1 MVRLPETIFR
11 ALLLCPF
18 ALFPFFNLQIFGI
31 QAWHGA
37 ETFISSQ
44 LPAPPQV
51 VMMKMKAMMKM
62 NTMMILMKMMM
73 IINNEDARSS

>member
-1 MVRLPETIFR
+1 MVWLSETIFR

-18 ALFPFFNLQIFGI
+18 ALFHFFNLQIFGI

-51 VMMKMKAMMKM
+51 VMMKMK
-62 NTMMILMKMMM
+62 TMMILMKMLM
-73 IINNEDARSS
+73 IINNEGARSS